1 MRTPEEPRTP
11 QTPAPPWT
19 PCAPL
24 AFGLSKALLRGSPGS
39 GTRDARTTTPA
50 DHRRREL
57 AKITNLSQ
65 NLKYLAASSA
75 ACLPRTFI
83 EYSQSS
89 AAIYFFLSFPK
100 SIYTYTHKAQHTHPN
115 LLCNWHALSR
125 AYSRHAYSDL
135 AYHRSSTGAGA
146 VPGRVV
152 RTSLE

>member
-75 ACLPRTFI
+75 ACLPRAFI

-89 AAIYFFLSFPK
+89 AAIYFFYHFPNPFILILTK
-100 SIYTYTHKAQHTHPN
+100 RNTHTPICCAIGTHFRARIVGMRIVTLLTIARVPAQARF
-115 LLCNWHALSR
+115 LGALSER
-125 AYSRHAYSDL
+125 R
-135 AYHRSSTGAGA
+135 
-146 VPGRVV
+146 
-152 RTSLE
+152 